1 MLYTI
6 KTERVDIMYDN
17 WDHMRRHVRLAGD
30 GKDCG
35 GRSFEHAVEAS
46 AFVRG
51 LELAFRLGG
60 HSVSLDDETVPV
72 FDGDE

>member
-1 MLYTI
+1 MHYTI
-6 KTERVDIMYDN
+6 KTERVDIKYDN
-17 WDHMRRHVRLAGD
+17 GDHMKRHVRLAGD

-35 GRSFEHAVEAS
+35 GRSFEHASEAS

-51 LELAFRLGG
+51 LEFAFRLSG
-60 HSVSLDDETVPV
+60 HSVSLDDETAPV